1 MELRLENKVSLV
13 CAASEGLGK
22 ASAIEL
28 AKEGSTVAICSRS
41 KEKLLLAKEDIKKS
55 SSYTDCSVTL
65 LVKYKLSIESV
76 KTYPDITKIPFS
88 EPVKKPKGFSSSNW
102 LYNG

>member
-1 MELRLENKVSLV
+1 MDLGLENKISLV

-22 ASAIEL
+22 ASVIEL
-28 AKEGSTVAICSRS
+28 VKEKSTVAICSRS

-55 SSYTDCSVTL
+55 SSYADCSVTL

-88 EPVKKPKGFSSSNW
+88 EPTKNSKNLS
-102 LYNG
+102 LD